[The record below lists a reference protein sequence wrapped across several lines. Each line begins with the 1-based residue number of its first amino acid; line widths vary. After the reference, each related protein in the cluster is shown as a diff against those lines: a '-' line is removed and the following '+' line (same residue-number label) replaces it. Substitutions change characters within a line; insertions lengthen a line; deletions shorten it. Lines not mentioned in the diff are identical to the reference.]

1 MSRSTCGRAEHLE
14 RCVFADGP
22 TRRHEMA
29 SRLRPGQMG
38 RALRRRQATRAGI
51 EENKARG
58 PVIEGNIYN
67 DMLAHLYMVE
77 RS

>member
-1 MSRSTCGRAEHLE
+1 
-14 RCVFADGP
+14 
-22 TRRHEMA
+22 
-29 SRLRPGQMG
+29 MG
-38 RALRRRQATRAGI
+38 RTLRRRQATRAGI

-67 DMLAHLYMVE
+67 DMPAHLYTVE

>member
-1 MSRSTCGRAEHLE
+1 
-14 RCVFADGP
+14 
-22 TRRHEMA
+22 
-29 SRLRPGQMG
+29 MG

-67 DMLAHLYMVE
+67 DMLTHLYMIE
-77 RS
+77 KA